1 MKFKPIILRSN
12 SSFCSLMLANYLPD
26 VNEKIMSS
34 IFFYLRGCIGHEI
47 HSLLW
52 SIEDEIH

>member
-1 MKFKPIILRSN
+1 
-12 SSFCSLMLANYLPD
+12 MLANYLPD